1 MEGSWRKV
9 RRNGLMWEPPPA
21 PGSALL
27 HPVHCGPTHCR
38 VLGASSYQ
46 IKLLPAVCRAA
57 SDVIIRCWMQF
68 SDGRKGRWRARCGN
82 LIIRRLPGATS
93 GQGQPGAPTL
103 VRFAAGITGNWVAGC
118 AEVLVASPAR
128 LSHRK
133 PCPPL
138 TVCWQRDSFKRW
150 LIGAR
155 GDRPLTD

>member
-103 VRFAAGITGNWVAGC
+103 VRFAAGITGNWVAWLCRGAGC
-118 AEVLVASPAR
+118 LTGKAVSPKTVPTTDCLLAAR
-128 LSHRK
+128 
-133 PCPPL
+133 
-138 TVCWQRDSFKRW
+138 
-150 LIGAR
+150 
-155 GDRPLTD
+155 